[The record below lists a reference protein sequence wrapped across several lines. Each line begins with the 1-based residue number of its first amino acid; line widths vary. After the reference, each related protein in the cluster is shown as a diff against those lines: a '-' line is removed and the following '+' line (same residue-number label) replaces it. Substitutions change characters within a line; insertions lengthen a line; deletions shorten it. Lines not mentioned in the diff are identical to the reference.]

1 MRTSKRAIT
10 VVWSKANSLTVLI
23 LEDDAAVRDAIAV
36 FVDQL
41 GQAVRCFADA
51 ESFFSAGVPD
61 PADTLIVDIGLPGMD
76 GGKVIK
82 WVSALAKPPR
92 ILAITGQ
99 SHTAI
104 REFLE
109 GMPATNILRKPL
121 SANELAAHFPSQKDD
136 AGIIETSLTL

>member
-1 MRTSKRAIT
+1 MSAA
-10 VVWSKANSLTVLI
+10 WLKANGLTVLI
-23 LEDDAAVRDAIAV
+23 LEDDAAVCDAIAV

-41 GQAVRCFADA
+41 GQQVRCFADA

-61 PADTLIVDIGLPGMD
+61 PDDTLIVDIGLPGMD
-76 GGKVIK
+76 GSKVIE
-82 WVSALAKPPR
+82 WVNALADPPR

-109 GMPATNILRKPL
+109 GMPSTHLLRKPL
-121 SANELAAHFPSQKDD
+121 SAAELASHF
-136 AGIIETSLTL
+136 